1 MARENGKLGFKS
13 GPLQE
18 GIRAK
23 VVQFGYLIVIVLMCF
38 DFWEINAQWFQV

>member
-1 MARENGKLGFKS
+1 MARENSKLGFKS

-23 VVQFGYLIVIVLMCF
+23 VVQFGYLIVMALMCF
-38 DFWEINAQWFQV
+38 GFGKEKAQWFQV